1 MVQREVNIAGVRIG
15 KGNPLALIA
24 GPCVL
29 EGEDMALR
37 IATTLR
43 EWTASR
49 DIPFIFKASFD
60 KANRTSLHSNR
71 GPGLA
76 EGLDILARVKQV
88 CGVLVTTDVHL
99 PDQANDVA
107 QVADLLQ
114 VPAFLCRQ
122 TDLLV
127 ACAATGRPVNLKK
140 GQFMAPSA
148 MAPAVE
154 KLRGSPGA
162 LITERGTMFGYGDL
176 VVDMRSVAEL
186 HALGL
191 PVVFDATHSVQ
202 RPGGAGTRT
211 TADRHHIP
219 ALGRAAIA
227 AGVDAVFAEVHPD
240 PSAALS
246 DADSQWPLHTL
257 PDLLDSWWRVARA
270 VRDRPHPERS

>member
-1 MVQREVNIAGVRIG
+1 MVQTEVNVAGVRIG
-15 KGNPLALIA
+15 KGKPLALIA

-29 EGEDMALR
+29 EGEEMALK
-37 IATTLR
+37 IATTLQ
-43 EWTASR
+43 EWTARR

-60 KANRTSLHSNR
+60 KANRTSLHSER
-71 GPGLA
+71 GPGLV
-76 EGLDILARVKQV
+76 EGLEILAKVKQT
-88 CGVLVTTDVHL
+88 CGVPITTDVHL
-99 PDQANDVA
+99 PSQAKDVA

-122 TDLLV
+122 TDLLL

-154 KLRGSPGA
+154 KLQASPGV

-176 VVDMRSVAEL
+176 VVDMRSIAEL

-202 RPGGAGTRT
+202 RPGGMGTRT
-211 TADRHHIP
+211 TADRHHVP

-227 AGVDAVFAEVHPD
+227 AGADAVFAEVHPD
-240 PSAALS
+240 PAAALS
-246 DADSQWPLHTL
+246 DADSQWPLSEL
-257 PDLLDSWWRVARA
+257 PDLLDSWWRVAR
-270 VRDRPHPERS
+270 VLRDRAEPQAT